1 MWGIRK
7 TKKGYRFSIHAILMT
22 NIVLSILLG
31 GLVYGVGGAEQFEK
45 VFAENAPMY
54 VGMEH
59 RMKEMW
65 GQPEE
70 GRLAGTIIEVQGEDI
85 IVLDDFSHQ
94 QWVVDVTAVPKR
106 RPFEEGKK
114 VKVLG
119 EKTGEHTFTANMV
132 RPLMRRKG
140 QFFGEEERKQR
151 RTPEE
156 REQFM
161 KDHPE
166 IQEMRKRFLIEHP
179 ELMERR

>member
-1 MWGIRK
+1 M
-7 TKKGYRFSIHAILMT
+7 
-22 NIVLSILLG
+22 
-31 GLVYGVGGAEQFEK
+31 
-45 VFAENAPMY
+45 
-54 VGMEH
+54 
-59 RMKEMW
+59 
-65 GQPEE
+65 
-70 GRLAGTIIEVQGEDI
+70 
-85 IVLDDFSHQ
+85 
-94 QWVVDVTAVPKR
+94 
-106 RPFEEGKK
+106 
-114 VKVLG
+114 KVLG